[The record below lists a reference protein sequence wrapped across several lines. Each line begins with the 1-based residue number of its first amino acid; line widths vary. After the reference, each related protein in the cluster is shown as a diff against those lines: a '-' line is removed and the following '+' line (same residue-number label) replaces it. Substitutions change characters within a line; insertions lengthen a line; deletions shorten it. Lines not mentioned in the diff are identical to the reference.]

1 MRLTLRNR
9 TLGLLMVT
17 GLITLTLVVTL
28 VYAASD
34 NGTTD
39 NVVWSYWVGSLA
51 YSGATQE
58 TDTRH
63 SYYVRNNTGAE
74 IQLGWEFSH
83 KVLMGNTPVFDGTE
97 WDQGDRITLENGES
111 YSKTKL
117 LRKYVQG
124 LTEDVEYT
132 LKAYTAVRIYDENG
146 VQMFGKGD
154 NDDEEI
160 TFMP

>member
-9 TLGLLMVT
+9 TLGLSVVM

-39 NVVWSYWVGSLA
+39 NVVWSYWVGSLD
-51 YSGATQE
+51 YSHATQE
-58 TDTRH
+58 TDSRH
-63 SYYVRNNTGAE
+63 SYYVRNNTGNE

-83 KVLMGNTPVFDGTE
+83 KVLLGHALVFDGTE
-97 WDQGDRITLENGES
+97 HNDQNRITLANGES
-111 YSKTKL
+111 HSNIKL

-124 LTEDVEYT
+124 LQDGQEYT
-132 LKAYTAVRIYDENG
+132 LKAYTSVRIYDDDG
-146 VQMFGKGD
+146 GQMFGEGE
-154 NDDEEI
+154 DDGES
-160 TFMP
+160 TNFTP